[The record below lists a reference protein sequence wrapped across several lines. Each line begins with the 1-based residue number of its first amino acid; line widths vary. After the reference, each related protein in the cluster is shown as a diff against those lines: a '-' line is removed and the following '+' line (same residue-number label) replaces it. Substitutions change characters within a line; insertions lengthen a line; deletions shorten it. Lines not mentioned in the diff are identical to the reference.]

1 MNIQTVLVD
10 DEPLAIMELKAM
22 LQKHPEIIVV
32 SDAGDATEAI
42 LQIRQHQPQLLFL
55 DINLPGKSGFDLL
68 EALDEAPHVVFV
80 TAYDQYAIK
89 AFEYNALDY
98 LLKPVNAA
106 RLADVIEKVKKQL
119 QPKTEPELER
129 WLTMDK
135 RIFIKDGEQCHF
147 VTLSDIFLIES
158 IGNYARIHFQNKN
171 PLLHKSLNYLE
182 EKLPRDYFFR
192 ANRQQLFNVNF
203 IKNIVPFFNNTLQ
216 IELQNGAKID
226 ISQRQSVRFKDV
238 MGI

>member
-1 MNIQTVLVD
+1 MNIQTVIVD
-10 DEPLAIMELKAM
+10 DEPLAIVELKTM
-22 LQKHPEIIVV
+22 LVKHPDIQVV
-32 SDAGDATEAI
+32 SKAGDAIEA
-42 LQIRQHQPQLLFL
+42 LQQIKLYQPQLLFL

-68 EALDEAPHVVFV
+68 EELDEAPQVVFV

-98 LLKPVNAA
+98 LLKPVNTI
-106 RLADVIEKVKKQL
+106 RLADVIEKIKKQL
-119 QPKTEPELER
+119 QPKSEVETDR

-158 IGNYARIHFQNKN
+158 VGNYAKIHFQNKN

-192 ANRQQLFNVNF
+192 ANRQQIINVNF

-216 IELQNGAKID
+216 IVLQSGQKVD
-226 ISQRQSVRFKDV
+226 ISQRQSVKFKDV